1 MNLEIFSNYME
12 APMVKRKTNTKG
24 RWLIIAFMA
33 IASLI
38 FTGCDN
44 GSLGLKS
51 GSITGYILNVDTN
64 QPVSEV
70 LVTAKGTV
78 SGGTENRSTYT
89 TGDGSFVLADLKK
102 GSWAINV
109 EKFGFIIATD
119 SAEIAHRTVEVN
131 NGETVSAPVIKLH
144 KTEQLVRGVLK
155 GYPVDAVTGRPLS
168 KFTVTQAT
176 PYNQRKSKT
185 FETAA
190 DFRDS
195 GWTNLDGGDHH
206 YTITAPNYKEYST
219 AGDDGNGKQISIGAA
234 AANMG
239 TIYVEPLTV
248 SISGA
253 LKLPGYVLD
262 AENQNI
268 AIWAEAA
275 GKRVASFTTTAA
287 EGDFFN
293 GSLNFTLDKVPVT
306 AGSVAVKCKVR
317 GYDIVNLQS
326 TLAITS
332 ANPGG
337 TIAIGETDF
346 INNVTPITRDVR
358 VVLRSTKPDD
368 GEPGTF
374 VPGNVAKIY
383 VKQGGE
389 TTSTNVTVV
398 SSSYYAEAYISN
410 VITGYPLV
418 IQAQNITQGY
428 YSVESD
434 PVTIP
439 EDGTSAFTVFLQLQ
453 D

>member
-1 MNLEIFSNYME
+1 MGNQR
-12 APMVKRKTNTKG
+12 RKI
-24 RWLIIAFMA
+24 WLYH
-33 IASLI
+33 
-38 FTGCDN
+38 CN
-44 GSLGLKS
+44 
-51 GSITGYILNVDTN
+51 
-64 QPVSEV
+64 
-70 LVTAKGTV
+70 
-78 SGGTENRSTYT
+78 
-89 TGDGSFVLADLKK
+89 
-102 GSWAINV
+102 
-109 EKFGFIIATD
+109 D

-206 YTITAPNYKEYST
+206 YTITAPNYKEFTT
-219 AGDDGNGKQISIGAA
+219 AGEDGNGKQISIGAA

-248 SISGA
+248 AISGA

-262 AENQNI
+262 AESQNI

-346 INNVTPITRDVR
+346 INNIAPHNKR
-358 VVLRSTKPDD
+358 LL
-368 GEPGTF
+368 ELF
-374 VPGNVAKIY
+374 
-383 VKQGGE
+383 
-389 TTSTNVTVV
+389 
-398 SSSYYAEAYISN
+398 YAAPSRKMENLA
-410 VITGYPLV
+410 LLFRKRC
-418 IQAQNITQGY
+418 QNICKTGR
-428 YSVESD
+428 ERL
-434 PVTIP
+434 
-439 EDGTSAFTVFLQLQ
+439 LQSHCCQQLLLRGSLYI
-453 D
+453 